1 MLTVLEIG
9 FYLVIAGL
17 LFTTIHKRI
26 EKTGSELG
34 RIQRLRRRQQIF
46 VYALTFIGPVEQ
58 FLSSDRLLP
67 FVGGRAGLSE
77 RCAVAAVSD
86 RET

>member
-26 EKTGSELG
+26 KN
-34 RIQRLRRRQQIF
+34 RQ
-46 VYALTFIGPVEQ
+46 
-58 FLSSDRLLP
+58 
-67 FVGGRAGLSE
+67 
-77 RCAVAAVSD
+77 
-86 RET
+86 